1 MARNN
6 MGHMALYEAV
16 NHDKFKA
23 AQDKE
28 LERTV
33 ALKEAAD
40 EPYAQPVPQRKN
52 AWLAKPRPFQIHN
65 GTVEAYV
72 PYPIAITVLI
82 ALVFVL
88 VVAFALGRWSGK
100 RAVASTTAAES
111 KKQAEIM
118 AKTAEVAKTMAQIS
132 ATPPPAIQS
141 ITPSVVASAA
151 AASGEYV
158 IVIKQL
164 SEQRNLE
171 PVKKYFDEHGIGTEI
186 KNIAGSY
193 YLVTKNRFD
202 SVKKGTEGAQMLEK
216 IKNVGSRYLSPP
228 GYGSFAPKM
237 FTDAYGKKM

>member
-6 MGHMALYEAV
+6 LGHMALYEAV

-33 ALKEAAD
+33 TLKEAAD
-40 EPYAQPVPQRKN
+40 EPYAQPAPQRKN

-82 ALVFVL
+82 AFLFVL
-88 VVAFALGRWSGK
+88 VVVFALGRWSGK
-100 RAVASTTAAES
+100 RAIASTNDAQS
-111 KKQAEIM
+111 QKQAEIM

-132 ATPPPAIQS
+132 TTTPPAVQPIIPPAAV
-141 ITPSVVASAA
+141 TA
-151 AASGEYV
+151 GEYV

-171 PVKKYFDEHGIGTEI
+171 PVKKYFDEHGIPVEI

-237 FTDAYGKKM
+237 FSDAYGKKM